1 MSEFEE
7 RWAQVLVEAEQR
19 AREHGRVDV
28 ADYLQLRAAN
38 DALRAAGIQWLDAI
52 FQWLADEATRA
63 GRQVTIERKDAHQ
76 FSMGA
81 ATMVGSLLTLRRG
94 VRALMIE
101 AGWPRAPQHGI
112 VRGGGLAS
120 ARVKHFG
127 QRGAGE
133 ELLLAQTKSGAPQ
146 WFILHATGER
156 TLFSE
161 AHAYQHVARF
171 LES

>member
-19 AREHGRVDV
+19 ARGHGRSDV
-28 ADYLQLRAAN
+28 AEYLQLRAAN
-38 DALRAAGIQWLDAI
+38 DAVRAAGIQWLDAL

-76 FSMGA
+76 FSMDA
-81 ATMVGSLLTLRRG
+81 ATMVGTLLTLRRG

-112 VRGGGLAS
+112 VHGGGLAS
-120 ARVKHFG
+120 AHIKHFG

-133 ELLLAQTKSGAPQ
+133 ELLLAQTKNSAPQ
-146 WFILHATGER
+146 WFILHETGDR
-156 TLFSE
+156 TLFTE
-161 AHAYQHVARF
+161 AHAYQHIAQF